1 MNRTIIKT
9 RMRAAMLLLAVL
21 CCFTGSKAQE
31 VTIDGGGG
39 TSSNEFLPCY
49 SFDYYSL
56 TQQIYTAKEISTSGT
71 ISYICFRNTGGQITR
86 DLSIYMLHTSKT
98 VFTKGTDWVAMGSDN
113 LVYAGA
119 VTFTAD
125 GWTTIF
131 LDQPFDYNGSSN
143 LLVGVVDNTGS
154 AIWING
160 LDFLVFS
167 TTSKQAIRSF
177 SEDPYDVENLDVT
190 GSLLGVKNQITLG
203 FGLSCP
209 RPGLSA
215 DGITSNSA
223 TLSWSGGSGT
233 YNVQYRQAGGDWLKL
248 LDATQVCSYT
258 LTGLSVST
266 GYEVRVQSICGGATS
281 DWYTISFSTTVVATE
296 VGSGWSDGFEGTS
309 CDWDLING
317 SYSNKWSWGKAVSNG
332 GTRAL
337 YISCDGGASNDYVNQ
352 ANTIVFATKLFH
364 FSEGEYTF
372 SYDWRA
378 KGETSMQPKDFLRV
392 ALVPGSQT
400 LVAGGQYSV
409 GSTLPSG
416 WIALDGGNVLNQVT
430 DWTHRTATVDVSGTY
445 YLTFIW
451 VNDVSGKNSP
461 PAAVDNVSISRQS
474 CPYTVQGLTAV
485 GNSETEA
492 TLSWNAGEASQW
504 QVSYSTSN
512 SFTSERQVIVNNPS
526 YTITGLTVGTTYYAR
541 VRSCCSSDDFGA
553 WSSVVSFEPTAK
565 HAIGSGNQTSQVL
578 PVHVGGYYS
587 MSQQIYSASE
597 LGSAGAILSIDFYNA
612 STQIT
617 RNIDIY
623 MVYTTKSKFTSKTD
637 WVSVTDNDLVFRG
650 DVTFVK
656 NAWTTIQLNKS
667 FVYDG
672 QSNIVLIV
680 DDNQGT
686 YNNETYFR
694 TFGASSQ
701 ALNITR
707 SDNKLNFDPKAA
719 SGYSGT
725 INNSKN
731 QIRLLK
737 REPPVKPT
745 NLTVSCTGTT
755 AQISWKE
762 NSGAPQ
768 WKLAYRP
775 EGATNFTEVTATT
788 NPYTLSGLDLG
799 TVYEVKVRSVR
810 GDDISEWTST
820 TSFVTDLCD
829 EENMCVINITLTDAY
844 GDGWSNNKL
853 YVVDALTNSTIG
865 TFTLAS
871 GSSGTFI
878 LNACNGRTIN
888 FVYEGK
894 SYQYENGYRI
904 TDANDN
910 VICEHTGCRSS
921 SACTPPTEGVIA
933 TYTVNC
939 TTWAAPTGLA
949 QSGSIVPAGAIFS
962 EEDPFSVKLSWTE
975 NSVPAATSWVV
986 GYKVDGAQD
995 FTEVAASTNP
1005 FTLTGLAANTTY
1017 YVKVRPSSD
1026 AASDKWSNV
1035 ISFTT
1040 PLPIFP
1046 PTNLEATNI
1055 THKEATLSWTENSDP
1070 KATSWVVAYK
1080 AQGEA
1085 NYTEVTAESNPF
1097 TLTGLAGDTKYTVK
1111 VRPVNDDNVIKWS
1124 EEMQF
1129 TTISP
1134 IYAPTLKKPTSV
1146 THKSAKLSWTE
1157 NSDPQ
1162 ATSWVVAYKADGE
1175 ADFTEVKAST
1185 NPYTLTG
1192 LTAETKYTVK
1202 VRSDIDNNVIK
1213 WSEEKEFTT
1222 ISPIYAPT
1230 KLTASDI
1237 THKEVKLSWKE
1248 NSDPKATSWVVA
1260 YKADG
1265 ETGFTE
1271 VTASSNPFTL
1281 TGLKSETKYT
1291 VKVRPAIDDNV
1302 IKWSAEIEFTTLSP
1316 IYAPTQLAAE
1326 SISTN
1331 DAVLSWT
1338 ENSDPAATQWWVYY
1352 KADGEEEFLPTVANS
1367 VPFTLANLTPDTK
1380 YTVKVC
1386 PFNDVSLSNWSDELT
1401 IITSPILVPPTPPTP
1416 PADVAVT
1423 DITTDAA
1430 TLTWTGNFE
1439 SYDIQLTTPKQPNV
1453 SAFEQVGETKTA
1465 TGKLTQ
1471 YTFDLNEYSG
1481 KGWIAIRHCDVT
1493 NQSQLIIDD
1502 ITLTNSKG
1510 GTVLTE
1516 NFENELMPTRWHNFN
1531 NFGNPYVWTVFANST
1546 DGQGNPY
1553 GRGNYYAES
1562 TSSFD
1567 DDQLSDNWLIIVP
1580 DMELG
1585 GTLTLYAR
1593 SAGNQDESFGV
1604 YVAMAT
1610 PVIPETTTT
1619 IEDETSPYTL
1629 SELVSGRTY
1638 NVKVK
1643 GLSGITQ
1650 SDWSEAVTFT
1660 TETVDDSY
1668 LLGDVNG
1675 DGSVTPAD
1683 AIMILYHYFGVE
1695 QTGFIEAA
1703 ADVNGDQGISPADA
1717 IEALYLYFNL
1727 NTSSG
1732 ARATRAKTDVGCEPE

>member
-1 MNRTIIKT
+1 MNRTFIKMG
-9 RMRAAMLLLAVL
+9 MRVAMLLLAML
-21 CCFTGSKAQE
+21 CGFSEARAQE
-31 VTIDGGGG
+31 VTIGSGGS
-39 TSSNEFLPCY
+39 TSYYLPTHNYEF
-49 SFDYYSL
+49 YSL
-56 TQQIYTAKEISTSGT
+56 TQQIYTAQEIEMAGT
-71 ISYICFRNTGGQITR
+71 ISYISFYNTGPEISR
-86 DLSIYMLHTSKT
+86 DLSVYMLHTNKSE
-98 VFTKGTDWVAMGSDN
+98 FNSNTDWVSLESAS
-113 LVYAGA
+113 LVYSGN
-119 VTFTAD
+119 VTFADD
-125 GWTTIF
+125 GWTSIY
-131 LDQPFDYNGSSN
+131 LDTPFTYNGSSN
-143 LLVGVVDNTGS
+143 LLIGVADNTGDWKT
-154 AIWING
+154 IF
-160 LDFLVFS
+160 LKFLVFA
-167 TTSKQAIRSF
+167 TDKNQAMYANRTSPPN
-177 SEDPYDVENLDVT
+177 PYDVTNPDVSGT
-190 GSLLGVKNQITLG
+190 VCSEKNQIVLG
-203 FGLSCP
+203 FGSSCP
-209 RPGLSA
+209 PPSLA
-215 DGITSNSA
+215 FSNISSNTA
-223 TLSWSGGSGT
+223 TLTWKSGSGT
-233 YNVQYRQAGGDWLKL
+233 YNVEYRLASSSGWIKL
-248 LDATQVCSYT
+248 FEGTNLQTYT
-258 LTGLSVST
+258 LSNLSTASS
-266 GYEVRVQSICGGATS
+266 YEVRVQSVCAGGDTS
-281 DWYTISFSTTVVATE
+281 DWIIKSFTTTDVPTD
-296 VGSGWSDGFEGTS
+296 VGGGWSDGFEGS
-309 CDWDLING
+309 SVDWKLING
-317 SYSNKWSWGKAVSNG
+317 SSANKWIRGTAVNNG
-332 GTRAL
+332 GTRSL
-337 YISCDGGASNDYVNQ
+337 YVSDNGFDHEYTNE
-352 ANTIVFATKLFH
+352 ATKIFAVKLFN
-364 FSEGEYTF
+364 FPEGQYTF
-372 SYDWRA
+372 SYDWQA
-378 KGETSMQPKDFLRV
+378 KGENLGGTIPTDYLRV

-400 LVAGGQYSV
+400 PTAGMEDVNLTYNR
-409 GSTLPSG
+409 LPSG
-416 WIALDGGNVLNQVT
+416 WIALDGGKQLFQTDVWQPNSVT
-430 DWTHRTATVDVSGTY
+430 LTVSGTY
-445 YLTFIW
+445 YLAFIW
-451 VNDVSGKNSP
+451 INNSNTKHDP
-461 PAAVDNVSISRQS
+461 PAAIDNVSISHLS
-474 CPYTVQGLTAV
+474 CPYVVDGLAA
-485 GNSETEA
+485 SSSSSTEA
-492 TLSWNAGEASQW
+492 TLSWTPGGATRW
-504 QVSYSTSN
+504 QVAYSTNSSFAGATLKDVSN
-512 SFTSERQVIVNNPS
+512 PYITISKLTS
-526 YTITGLTVGTTYYAR
+526 GTTYYAR
-541 VRSCCSSDDFGA
+541 VRSCCSDQDFGA
-553 WSSVVSFEPTAK
+553 WSKPVKFECTAK
-565 HAIGSGNQTSQVL
+565 KTIGSGTATL
-578 PVHVGGYYS
+578 PGLPTATLDS
-587 MSQQIYSASE
+587 NSLSQQIYKSSE
-597 LGSAGAILSIDFYNA
+597 LGEAGSILSIDFFNTSEECSRYL
-612 STQIT
+612 S
-617 RNIDIY
+617 IY
-623 MVYTTKSKFTSKTD
+623 MVSTSKSMFNSATD
-637 WVSVTDNDLVFRG
+637 WVSVTDEDLVFSG
-650 DVTFVK
+650 DVTFLS

-667 FVYDG
+667 FEYNG
-672 QSNIVLIV
+672 TSNVVLVV
-680 DDNQGT
+680 DDNTG
-686 YNNETYFR
+686 YRPSGSKFR
-694 TFGASSQ
+694 VFTVSTNQ
-701 ALNITR
+701 ALYISN
-707 SDNKLNFDPKAA
+707 DNTNFDPTNP
-719 SGYSGT
+719 SGYLGAVLSKQ
-725 INNSKN
+725 KN
-731 QIRLLK
+731 QIRVLK
-737 REPPVKPT
+737 GELPSTLKPSD
-745 NLTVSCTGTT
+745 LTASCTGTT
-755 AQISWKE
+755 ATINWTE
-762 NSGAPQ
+762 RGNATQ
-768 WKLAYRP
+768 WKLAYRVQ
-775 EGATNFTEVTATT
+775 GSNGFTEITT
-788 NPYTLSGLDLG
+788 SQKPYSLTGLNLG
-799 TVYEVKVRSVR
+799 TTYEVKVCAIKGTDQS
-810 GDDISEWTST
+810 DWTSLVT
-820 TSFVTDLCD
+820 FATAPWMEPTDL
-829 EENMCVINITLTDAY
+829 
-844 GDGWSNNKL
+844 
-853 YVVDALTNSTIG
+853 
-865 TFTLAS
+865 
-871 GSSGTFI
+871 
-878 LNACNGRTIN
+878 
-888 FVYEGK
+888 
-894 SYQYENGYRI
+894 
-904 TDANDN
+904 
-910 VICEHTGCRSS
+910 
-921 SACTPPTEGVIA
+921 
-933 TYTVNC
+933 
-939 TTWAAPTGLA
+939 AA
-949 QSGSIVPAGAIFS
+949 S
-962 EEDPFSVKLSWTE
+962 EEAPYSVKLSWTE

-986 GYKVDGAQD
+986 GYKVDGTQN

-1005 FTLTGLAANTTY
+1005 FTLAGLTGNTTY
-1017 YVKVRPSSD
+1017 NVKVRPSSD

-1111 VRPVNDDNVIKWS
+1111 VRPANDGNVIKWS

-1134 IYAPTLKKPTSV
+1134 IYAPTLKNPSNV
-1146 THKSAKLSWTE
+1146 THKSAKLSWIE
-1157 NSDPQ
+1157 NSDPK

-1175 ADFTEVKAST
+1175 ADFTEVKVST

-1192 LTAETKYTVK
+1192 LTGDTKYTVK

-1265 ETGFTE
+1265 ETDFTE

-1281 TGLKSETKYT
+1281 TGLTPETKYT

-1338 ENSDPAATQWWVYY
+1338 ENSDPAATKWWVYY
-1352 KADGEEEFLPTVANS
+1352 KADGEEEFLPAVANS
-1367 VPFTLANLTPDTK
+1367 IPFTLANLTPDTK

-1386 PFNDVSLSNWSDELT
+1386 PFNDVSLSKWSDELT

-1439 SYDIQLTTPKQPNV
+1439 SYNIQLTTPKQPNV

-1471 YTFDLNEYSG
+1471 YTFDLTGYSG

-1553 GRGNYYAES
+1553 GHGSYYAES
-1562 TSSFD
+1562 TSSLD

-1604 YVAMAT
+1604 YVAMAN
-1610 PVIPETTTT
+1610 PVISETTTT

-1643 GLSGITQ
+1643 GLSGVTQ

-1717 IEALYLYFNL
+1717 IEALYLYFGG
-1727 NTSSG
+1727 NTSNG
-1732 ARATRAKTDVGCEPE
+1732 ARATRATKTEDDGCEPE